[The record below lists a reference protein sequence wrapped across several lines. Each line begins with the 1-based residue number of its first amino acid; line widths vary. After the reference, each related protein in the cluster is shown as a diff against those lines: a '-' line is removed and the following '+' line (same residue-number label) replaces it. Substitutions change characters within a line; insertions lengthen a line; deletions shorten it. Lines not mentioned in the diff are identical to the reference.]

1 MGSSSSKPDTNIIT
15 NNISSAT
22 IAAEELSE
30 EVEEVSVF
38 SSGFDINL
46 CANIIILYLYI
57 YYNLQTLSALM
68 MSQ

>member
-1 MGSSSSKPDTNIIT
+1 MGCSSSKPDTNIIT
-15 NNISSAT
+15 NNISAT

-30 EVEEVSVF
+30 EVEEDSVF
-38 SSGFDINL
+38 SSGFDIFL